1 MKVHQRNHIYTETS
15 PYYLASQNTTM
26 KFHALHELPTGKNPQ
41 PNSYKKHILLFFY
54 FLLLTSIL
62 LWLRN
67 SSPSSFQSPQKDRS
81 SLKSVD
87 LGKKCNLFN
96 GTWVPFPNEPYYN
109 NETCGWIIDQ
119 QNCLKFG
126 RPDLEFL
133 KWRWKPYDCDLP
145 FFDAAQFL
153 ELVKGK
159 SLAFLGDSVGRN
171 QMLSLLCLLS
181 SVTYPEDDSHIYYS
195 DTTYFKR
202 FIYKDYNFT
211 LGTLWAPFLVK
222 AKESDPNGYSANS
235 RMNLYLD
242 EPEETWA
249 AQVEMFDYVIVSAGQ
264 WFFRPSMLHE
274 KGRLIGCSN
283 CKEENIT
290 DLTTYYAYGRAFR
303 TLFRT
308 LLRLENYKGVTILRT
323 FSPSHFENGVWN
335 AGGNCPRTRP
345 FAKGEVS
352 PDQYILDMHST
363 QTEEFRA
370 AEEIGKKMGLKFS
383 MIDTTEAMF
392 MRPDAHPNYNGHSP
406 RSNTSIADCVH
417 WCLPGPI
424 DTWNEML
431 LHILRTGQRPQN
443 GTQ

>member
-1 MKVHQRNHIYTETS
+1 
-15 PYYLASQNTTM
+15 
-26 KFHALHELPTGKNPQ
+26 
-41 PNSYKKHILLFFY
+41 
-54 FLLLTSIL
+54 
-62 LWLRN
+62 
-67 SSPSSFQSPQKDRS
+67 
-81 SLKSVD
+81 
-87 LGKKCNLFN
+87 
-96 GTWVPFPNEPYYN
+96 
-109 NETCGWIIDQ
+109 
-119 QNCLKFG
+119 
-126 RPDLEFL
+126 
-133 KWRWKPYDCDLP
+133 
-145 FFDAAQFL
+145 
-153 ELVKGK
+153 
-159 SLAFLGDSVGRN
+159 
-171 QMLSLLCLLS
+171 MLSLVCLLS
-181 SVTYPEDDSHIYYS
+181 SVTYPGDDSHIYYS

-202 FIYKDYNFT
+202 YIYKDYNLT

-222 AKESDPNGYSANS
+222 ARESHPNGYSANS

-290 DLTTYYAYGRAFR
+290 DLTTYHTYGRAFR

-345 FAKGEVS
+345 FAIGEMN

-363 QTEEFRA
+363 QIEEFRA
-370 AEEIGKKMGLKFS
+370 AEEIGKKMGLKFL

-431 LHILRTGQRPQN
+431 LHILRTRQRPQN
-443 GTQ
+443 GTH